1 MVLAISH
8 SLLLTHHY
16 LLTLGIIWF
25 LSKEKTNPEV
35 TVVTTPLGCREIQ
48 LVETWEFIWWSTDGG
63 YYRGQKS
70 GGPYE
75 VRIMQNTSE
84 ALWFDVFYQYDGK
97 LQKASFE
104 LTWDGRQYAG
114 VWSQASPKDTG
125 NVYLRRVNGA
135 WSGHYTNRD
144 NVSFDCG
151 LQLAAKK

>member
-1 MVLAISH
+1 MPS
-8 SLLLTHHY
+8 SFR
-16 LLTLGIIWF
+16 LTLWGLYLNYWK
-25 LSKEKTNPEV
+25 SPKGNAV
-35 TVVTTPLGCREIQ
+35 TCSVVIPTTPLGSHEIQ